1 MTEPI
6 RQIKT
11 FLGVSDFVQLFP
23 PPKTGTYT
31 YFEGADKYPFN
42 PKASGHSLINAW
54 WMAEY
59 SLLAYAAPAEVEQ
72 VLHQLFATQKQESQF
87 FWLDS
92 ATSNTQGFGVETTDY
107 VLITFRG
114 TEFPRPSYVV
124 EHPKEL
130 RNILADI
137 GIDIKQL
144 TPQIISQH
152 VPVFDTPVHPG
163 FAEALQSVWQTLQK
177 QLATFGTKPI
187 WLTGHSLGGAIATL
201 LAYQLP
207 TRVAALYTFGS
218 PCVGTTAFAQT
229 FKSKGLQEKAFRY
242 LHGDDAVAKA
252 FELLKMD
259 YQHVGQ
265 LFSLAARKHGLL
277 EQVLSDVVDTTVGLN
292 QLDHVPILYSYECWN
307 SLP

>member
-1 MTEPI
+1 
-6 RQIKT
+6 
-11 FLGVSDFVQLFP
+11 V
-23 PPKTGTYT
+23 
-31 YFEGADKYPFN
+31 
-42 PKASGHSLINAW
+42 W
-54 WMAEY
+54 
-59 SLLAYAAPAEVEQ
+59 
-72 VLHQLFATQKQESQF
+72 
-87 FWLDS
+87 
-92 ATSNTQGFGVETTDY
+92 
-107 VLITFRG
+107 
-114 TEFPRPSYVV
+114 
-124 EHPKEL
+124 
-130 RNILADI
+130 NIIADI

-177 QLATFGTKPI
+177 QLVNFGTKPI

-229 FKSKGLQEKAFRY
+229 FKNKGLQDKTFRY
-242 LHGDDAVAKA
+242 LHGDDAVAKS
-252 FELLKMD
+252 FEFLKMD

-265 LFSLAARKHGLL
+265 LFPLAARKHGLL
-277 EQVLSDVVDTTVGLN
+277 EQVLSDAVDTSIGLN

-307 SLP
+307 AIPE